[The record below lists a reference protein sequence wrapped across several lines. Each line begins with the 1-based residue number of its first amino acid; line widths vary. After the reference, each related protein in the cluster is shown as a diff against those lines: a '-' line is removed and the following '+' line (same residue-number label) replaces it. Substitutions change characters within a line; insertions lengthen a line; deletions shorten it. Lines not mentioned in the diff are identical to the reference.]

1 MLDDYKVVVDVLRVK
16 TYDKVSKKE
25 AVTNYIENMPT
36 VVRIL
41 TIFICALEMAAL
53 VEESQ
58 MQRCGHACDYEK
70 EGDIHV
76 PRSQVFI
83 FWMY

>member
-1 MLDDYKVVVDVLRVK
+1 MLDDYKVVVDVLRIK

-25 AVTNYIENMPT
+25 AVTNYIENVPT

-53 VEESQ
+53 VEE
-58 MQRCGHACDYEK
+58 C
-70 EGDIHV
+70 
-76 PRSQVFI
+76 
-83 FWMY
+83 

>member
-1 MLDDYKVVVDVLRVK
+1 MLDDYKVIVDILRVK

-53 VEESQ
+53 VEE
-58 MQRCGHACDYEK
+58 C
-70 EGDIHV
+70 
-76 PRSQVFI
+76 
-83 FWMY
+83 